1 MIGDII
7 LEKPEYLATAKAV
20 VNMAGL
26 LTGQDKKVVL
36 IAGESGSGKSVT
48 AIGLQKV
55 LFEAGVEALI
65 LHQDDYFLLPPAKN
79 HQQRINDLSKVG
91 PSEVNLLVL
100 TQHVAD
106 FRAGARHLTKPL
118 VYYKQDQILH
128 ETINIEPYQI
138 LIVEGTYAFWLPD
151 ADVRVFMDRNYLETK
166 SNRSER
172 GRELQTDFIEEVLR
186 IEHSFIRPSRR
197 QADLI
202 IKKNYEVT
210 INENAR

>member
-26 LTGQDKKVVL
+26 LTGHDKKVVL

-65 LHQDDYFLLPPAKN
+65 LHQDDYFLLPPAQN
-79 HQQRINDLSKVG
+79 HQQRMTDLSKVG
-91 PSEVNLLVL
+91 PSEVNLQLL

-106 FRAGARHLTKPL
+106 FKEGARHLTKPL

-151 ADVRVFMDRNYLETK
+151 ADVRVFINRNYLETK

-197 QADLI
+197 QAHLI
-202 IKKNYEVT
+202 IQKNYEVT
-210 INENAR
+210 TNGNVR